1 MTSGVYSEFEC
12 QDQRIKFKG
21 EDSASAL
28 SCVGTVKENAEVRS
42 AFKKCR
48 GVETKRKTKI
58 IGMAVEETVHVPHDV
73 YTKLFS
79 MTDSDLKEGVIAYNS
94 NNSFKTFCLTL
105 KVLDEDDVIKYK
117 AYPNCVL
124 SEVPERAID
133 NSAEEVAEL
142 TLKIQCMRDEYG
154 MFEYEAIEDELAAD
168 IKSAWMENFTP
179 ELVHNTPIA

>member
-1 MTSGVYSEFEC
+1 MTNGVYSEFEC

-28 SCVGTVKENAEVRS
+28 SCVSAVKENPEVKS
-42 AFKKCR
+42 IVKKCR
-48 GVETKRKTKI
+48 GVEIKRKTKI
-58 IGMAVEETVHVPHDV
+58 IGMTIEETVHVPHDV
-73 YTKLFS
+73 YTKMCS
-79 MTDSDLKEGVIAYNS
+79 MNDDDLKEGVTAYNS

-124 SEVPERAID
+124 SEAPERAID

-154 MFEYEAIEDELAAD
+154 MFEYEAIEDKLSED
-168 IKSAWMENFTP
+168 IKTAWMENFTQ
-179 ELVHNTPIA
+179 ELVHNTSVA